1 MGFWQKVG
9 DFIKQGVKNISD
21 DIKKRQEIA
30 QTKRQILN
38 RYEMNDLKK
47 ICRDYGIGEPLP
59 YEENP
64 ISGEKYKRTVTRED
78 FINHVMDR
86 LTLDQ
91 IKTFSV
97 KNRIKIWDI
106 LKEEKSVV
114 SETLKSEKAKETT
127 EEPEQKV
134 TTIEVKSQSEFD
146 SILESIE
153 NEFEPEDIRD
163 ENDFEKQLTQFLKIK
178 YPGRV
183 RRQVETSKGKIDL
196 VIDEKYAIEL
206 KIADGKGKLRDL
218 VGQVYNYKKVF
229 NDVAVILLDV
239 GKIPHSEIK
248 EYIDDYERLGVKTLI
263 IEGVLRRREGKFK
276 QINIKF

>member
-1 MGFWQKVG
+1 MGFWQKIG
-9 DFIKQGVKNISD
+9 DSIKEGAKNISD
-21 DIKKRQEIA
+21 DIKKRQEISH
-30 QTKRQILN
+30 TKRQILN

-47 ICRDYGIGEPLP
+47 ICKDYGIGEPLP

-64 ISGEKYKRTVTRED
+64 INGEKYKRTVTREH

-91 IKTFSV
+91 IKTFSD

-106 LKEEKSVV
+106 LKEEKPIV
-114 SETLKSEKAKETT
+114 SETSKPEKVKETQ

-134 TTIEVKSQSEFD
+134 TTIEVKRQSEFD

-153 NEFEPEDIRD
+153 NDFEPEDVRD

-178 YPGRV
+178 YPDRI
-183 RRQVETSKGKIDL
+183 RRQVETPKGKIDL
-196 VIDEKYAIEL
+196 VIDDKYAIEL

-218 VGQVYNYKKVF
+218 VGQAHSYKKIF
-229 NDVAVILLDV
+229 NNVAVILLDV
-239 GKIPHSEIK
+239 GKMSRSEIK
-248 EYIDDYERLGVKTLI
+248 EYIDDYEGLGVKTLI
-263 IEGVLRRREGKFK
+263 MEGVLRRRKGKSK